1 MKKKDKLNGYQ
12 VVKDG
17 EIYYIDE
24 FPNFPNQNKKSK
36 EVFQSVERIILNEKF
51 IWYPTKFNITERV
64 VLLTEDTEDYFSIS
78 GVKKLIEKDKYLFI
92 NTNTFFKIKISFI
105 DNKTELKI
113 IYYTID
119 DEKGLINCYSLDM
132 LLNIIFINYKV
143 KQFTPRRVDFLTNVF
158 KLNMKEIRQIPI
170 LPVQWLNFDE
180 NGDLLEFKNIKIVE
194 D

>member
-1 MKKKDKLNGYQ
+1 M
-12 VVKDG
+12 
-17 EIYYIDE
+17 
-24 FPNFPNQNKKSK
+24 
-36 EVFQSVERIILNEKF
+36 
-51 IWYPTKFNITERV
+51 
-64 VLLTEDTEDYFSIS
+64 
-78 GVKKLIEKDKYLFI
+78 IEKDKYLFI